1 MQFRQLRADCI
12 FHSISDCI
20 SVTLVFKADGNVID
34 TKNIAYN
41 ANLGVS
47 ELPSI
52 PDKDGYYAQWPE
64 YSIKTNIAEY
74 CC

>member
-1 MQFRQLRADCI
+1 M
-12 FHSISDCI
+12 
-20 SVTLVFKADGNVID
+20 FKADGNVID